1 MYLLVHQRREKLQR
15 VFNAAARVVSN
26 RSKYDQGL
34 TQFRFQ
40 TLHWLDVAD
49 RIRFRLCL
57 QVHKSQHSMAPGY
70 LADLCKPV
78 SNINIYRDLRS
89 AGRGQLDIPW
99 VRLST
104 YGGCAFCYVGPSA
117 WNDFLNPDTFK
128 CNTLSLSSFSRQ
140 LTSEHVLQLTYYL
153 NYLFTGF
160 HGPSLNIY
168 AFQQIFAVNLQI
180 VTNCFSISCQ
190 MALLDYI
197 I

>member
-1 MYLLVHQRREKLQR
+1 MLCHFLCVYLGNDLVEFQKSICLHSMVLLKPALYKVGSTKPPRMSKPGLDPKPNYCQCTCWYTKEEKLQR
-15 VFNAAARVVSN
+15 VFNAAARVVSK

-89 AGRGQLDIPW
+89 AGRGQLDIP
-99 VRLST
+99 
-104 YGGCAFCYVGPSA
+104 
-117 WNDFLNPDTFK
+117 
-128 CNTLSLSSFSRQ
+128 
-140 LTSEHVLQLTYYL
+140 
-153 NYLFTGF
+153 
-160 HGPSLNIY
+160 
-168 AFQQIFAVNLQI
+168 
-180 VTNCFSISCQ
+180 
-190 MALLDYI
+190 
-197 I
+197 